1 MSKLGNI
8 LENTKVMALTDKS
21 GRIYHFLG
29 QAEKEKHSVKMYY
42 YLWLSRMFIFTAAIS
57 LAIFVAASLALFKLA
72 PMVTVEPFLIIN
84 QSSSD
89 DIARYEPIALNMAS
103 REQFM
108 ETFVRQYVMYR
119 NTVLNDELEM
129 MSRWYPGG
137 IVNFLSSPDVYK
149 EFNKNLEKVV
159 RGNLSKGVSRE
170 VEIISSQRVGGKRSA
185 VWKVNFKT
193 YEILGHDRNDKSG
206 YLVLNTAYW
215 TASITAFFIPERIFM
230 GRRLMNPLGFTVVK
244 YDQSKVQF

>member
-21 GRIYHFLG
+21 DRIYHFLG

-103 REQFM
+103 REQFI

-137 IVNFLSSPDVYK
+137 IINFLSSPDVYK

-159 RGNLSKGVSRE
+159 RENLSKGVSRE

>member
-103 REQFM
+103 REQFI

-137 IVNFLSSPDVYK
+137 IINFLSSPDVYK

-159 RGNLSKGVSRE
+159 RENLSKGVSRE

>member
-137 IVNFLSSPDVYK
+137 IINFLSSPDVYK

>member
-137 IVNFLSSPDVYK
+137 IVNFLSSPDVYT

>member
-8 LENTKVMALTDKS
+8 LENTKIMALTDKS

-29 QAEKEKHSVKMYY
+29 QAEKEKRSVKMYY
-42 YLWLSRMFIFTAAIS
+42 YLWLSRMFIFTAALS
-57 LAIFVAASLALFKLA
+57 LTVFVAASLALFKLA

-89 DIARYEPIALNMAS
+89 DIARYEPITLNMAS

-108 ETFVRQYVMYR
+108 ETFVKQYVMYR

-137 IVNFLSSPDVYK
+137 IVNFLSSPNVYK
-149 EFNKNLEKVV
+149 EFNKNLEKVI
-159 RGNLSKGVSRE
+159 RGNLSKDVSQE
-170 VEIISSQRVGGKRSA
+170 VEIISAQRVGGKRSA

-193 YEILGHDRNDKSG
+193 YEISSRNRNDKSG
-206 YLVLNTAYW
+206 YLVLNTSYW
-215 TASITAFFIPERIFM
+215 TASVTAYFFPERIFM

-244 YDQSKVQF
+244 YDQAKVQF

>member
-103 REQFM
+103 REQFI

-137 IVNFLSSPDVYK
+137 IINFLSSPDVYK